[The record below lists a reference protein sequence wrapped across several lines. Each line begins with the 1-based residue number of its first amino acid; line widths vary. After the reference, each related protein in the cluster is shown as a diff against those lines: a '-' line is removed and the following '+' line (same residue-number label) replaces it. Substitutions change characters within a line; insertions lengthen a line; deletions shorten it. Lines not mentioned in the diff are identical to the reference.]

1 MPELLQV
8 FCSKQKGGGG
18 HEKKQHWNFFSLP
31 WSCLFPVLFD
41 KIHGVYENHLQNSGR
56 RGPYLHTGYIL
67 YQLLRLLGKDVKAE
81 EFNTLSNTVRN
92 TSANGVSAKNIGT
105 GHHKR
110 RHLVP
115 GVQRIGVEVPP
126 NRLRCHRISLTLMGR
141 ISSAMLTFF
150 LSLAFS

>member
-1 MPELLQV
+1 
-8 FCSKQKGGGG
+8 
-18 HEKKQHWNFFSLP
+18 
-31 WSCLFPVLFD
+31 LFD

-105 GHHKR
+105 GHH
-110 RHLVP
+110 
-115 GVQRIGVEVPP
+115 
-126 NRLRCHRISLTLMGR
+126 
-141 ISSAMLTFF
+141 
-150 LSLAFS
+150 